1 MDRRQAMSLIG
12 CAGVVGLEAASSAR
26 ERLPGIYKLIS
37 WKTANPDGSVVEPLG
52 ADPIGRI
59 TYHKSGLMSV
69 MLMRRGRKAPARIDP
84 QTATDEELREALRQT
99 LGTNSGFIAYM
110 GTFEL
115 NEDRSI
121 VIHHIEGGSSATF
134 TGANFERRYTLTNKG
149 LALSV
154 PPNFNSNLEWERVGD
169 A

>member
-1 MDRRQAMSLIG
+1 MDRRKAIG
-12 CAGVVGLEAASSAR
+12 ILGFAGIAGLQAASSAH

-37 WKTANPDGSVVEPLG
+37 WKTTNPDGTVVEPLG
-52 ADPIGRI
+52 AEPIGRI
-59 TYHKSGLMSV
+59 TYHKNGLMSV
-69 MLMRRGRKAPARIDP
+69 MLMRRDRKASARINP
-84 QTATDEELREALRQT
+84 QTATDEEVREVLRQT
-99 LGTNSGFIAYM
+99 LGTNAGFIAYM

-121 VIHHIEGGSSATF
+121 VIHHIEGGSSPTF
-134 TGANFERRYTLTNKG
+134 TGANFERRYTLTSKG
-149 LALSV
+149 LSLSV